1 MQIVT
6 QDKYVTFISEDPTVN
21 EENKV
26 HSFNW
31 VDIDTISFNY
41 PKDKSLQTFSN
52 ILKVI
57 GGFLIGADTSSAL
70 NRTVTIDIYL
80 KNGTK
85 VSKEYLLPSIFDNR
99 EFEQKLLSYLR
110 KADT

>member
-6 QDKYVTFISEDPTVN
+6 QNKFVTFISEDPSVN

-26 HSFNW
+26 QSFNW
-31 VDIDTISFNY
+31 VDIDTISFYY

-70 NRTVTIDIYL
+70 NSTVTIDVYL

-85 VSKEYLLPSIFDNR
+85 VSKEYLLPSIRDIQ
-99 EFEQKLLSYLR
+99 EFEQKLLSYLK
-110 KADT
+110 KANT

>member
-1 MQIVT
+1 MQIVI

-26 HSFNW
+26 QSFYW
-31 VDIDTISFNY
+31 VDIDTLSFDYSTN
-41 PKDKSLQTFSN
+41 KLLQTFSN

-70 NRTVTIDIYL
+70 NKTVTIHIYL

-85 VSKEYLLPSIFDNR
+85 VSEEYLLSSIRDHR

-110 KADT
+110 KQT